1 MSASASRR
9 TYAEPPVRT
18 AELTLLAPFLL
29 GFDLVAWFSDAPQW
43 AVASTLLLQL
53 ALFAIGV
60 RARPAGLLLSLFV
73 ASMFTFLTGRIVAVG
88 ILGYKAQSADDWG
101 MHLNDPTLVARSLFM
116 QQVFLLAALGG
127 VAIATKRGS
136 AGGLVSRTTR
146 DVPLQYA
153 GITGMLAG
161 VALYMENRISVVSS
175 VNQTSYLDYYSSQS
189 SLVSTTGRI
198 GESLMIVGY
207 AFVLAA
213 IPKFRVF
220 VGASLVIVGAHG
232 FDLLMGRR
240 APFVLTLLLVIFYS
254 LLRSAIA
261 ERSDMAQHW
270 PTIGKIGLG
279 ALLLAPLIELL
290 NAINQTRGDG
300 ATATAGESGNPLLE
314 FFYSQGVSANL
325 LVYAQTDVLSIPHD
339 KIYTFGPLIEFVQ
352 ARLLPGFDSSVYD
365 GQTAVRAVEGYNFA
379 DIVSFRIMPSIY
391 LRGGGYGSSALAE
404 LFWDFGW
411 AGLFLG
417 GLAFGLMF
425 AFGGRVLSLSP
436 LLAAAALIMSRQ
448 LLYAPRAPYLDW
460 LVGTL
465 NVFNIA
471 AFAFLGM
478 LYKLLQE
485 HGRTERNSAKHMPRL
500 RAAHYVE

>member
-1 MSASASRR
+1 MSGLTPRR
-9 TYAEPPVRT
+9 TLAEPLVRT

-29 GFDLVAWFSDAPQW
+29 GFDLIALFSNAPQW
-43 AVASTLLLQL
+43 AVASTLLLQI

-73 ASMFTFLTGRIVAVG
+73 VSMFTFLTGRIVAVG
-88 ILGYKAQSADDWG
+88 VLGYKAQSADDWG
-101 MHLNDPTLVARSLFM
+101 MHLNDPTLVVRSLLM
-116 QQVFLLAALGG
+116 QQLFLLAALGG
-127 VAIATKRGS
+127 VVVMTKRWS
-136 AGGLVSRTTR
+136 AVGVASRTTR
-146 DVPLQYA
+146 DTPLQYA
-153 GITGMLAG
+153 GMAGMFVG
-161 VALYMENRISVVSS
+161 VALYMQNRISVVSS

-220 VGASLVIVGAHG
+220 MGASLAIIGAHG

-240 APFVLTLLLVIFYS
+240 APFVLTLLLVIFYA

-261 ERSDMAQHW
+261 EKSDMAQPW

-279 ALLLAPLIELL
+279 ALLMAPLVELL
-290 NAINQTRGDG
+290 NAINQTRGG
-300 ATATAGESGNPLLE
+300 GETATAGESSNPFVE

-325 LVYAQTDVLSIPHD
+325 LVYAQTDVLSIPHN

-352 ARLLPGFDSSVYD
+352 ARLLPGFDSSIYD

-379 DIVSFRIMPSIY
+379 DIVSFRIMPSVY

-417 GLAFGLMF
+417 GLAFGLIL

-471 AFAFLGM
+471 AFALLGM

-485 HGRTERNSAKHMPRL
+485 HGRTERNRAKHTPRL
-500 RAAHYVE
+500 RTAHNVE